1 MSGKNSVFIVGIK
14 GVAMTGIATILTQ
27 MQATVRG
34 SDTLEAQITDSVLV
48 GLGIDIVPLDHTL
61 PPDTDLVIYS
71 AAHGGAQS
79 IQVTE
84 ARAKGITVQHQAEW
98 IADYIRSFPLSIAVC
113 GCHGKT
119 GTSALLAYTLDNLGA
134 KVSWLVGTSGFS
146 GLKGGHYES
155 GAEMVVFEADE
166 YALAPP
172 IDLTPKL
179 ELYSPTHIICT
190 NIDFDHPDV
199 YRDLAHTTEVFHRF
213 FKKAQWVYECNS
225 TSIEGNKKGIV
236 ALLLQLGYS
245 TADIEKAMEGFGGA
259 KRRLEHYGHH
269 QSVDYYDD
277 YGHHPAEISAT
288 VKALR
293 TLHPNQRLLV
303 MFQSHTY
310 SRTQALKNEFID
322 ALSQADKVY
331 IDQIFPSAREK
342 PGVEKITSHDL
353 ELIAQAKG
361 HTHIR
366 GFETR
371 DARLDQVTSDRMP
384 GDVILAI
391 GAGDIY
397 KVIDLLVTHL
407 GHTLPILASSQVIA
421 RNEMTKQSQHA
432 HGVASPSADESQ

>member
-1 MSGKNSVFIVGIK
+1 MTPHKSVFIVGIK
-14 GVAMTGIATILTQ
+14 GVAMTGIATILSQ
-27 MQATVRG
+27 MKVTVHG
-34 SDTLEAQITDSVLV
+34 SDTLEAQITDSVLT
-48 GLGIDIVPLDHTL
+48 GLGIDIVPLDQAL
-61 PPDTDLVIYS
+61 PEGTHLVIYS

-84 ARAKGITVQHQAEW
+84 ARTKGIAIQHQAEW
-98 IADYIRSFPLSIAVC
+98 IAEYTKSFTTSIAVC

-146 GLKGGHYES
+146 GLQGGRHEP
-155 GAEMVVFEADE
+155 GAEVFVFEADE

-172 IDLTPKL
+172 SDLTPKL

-199 YRDLAHTTEVFHRF
+199 YRDLAHTTQVFRDF
-213 FKKAQWVYECNS
+213 FKKASWVYECNS

-236 ALLLQLGYS
+236 AALHQLGY
-245 TADIEKAMEGFGGA
+245 TTHDIEKSMEGFGGA

-269 QSVDYYDD
+269 HGVDYYDD
-277 YGHHPAEISAT
+277 YGHHPAEITAT
-288 VKALR
+288 IHAIRK
-293 TLHPNQRLLV
+293 LHPNQRLLV

-310 SRTQALKNEFID
+310 SRTQALKNEFVD
-322 ALSQADKVY
+322 ALSHADQVY

-353 ELIAQAKG
+353 ELIAQSKG
-361 HTHIR
+361 YSHIH
-366 GFETR
+366 GYGTR
-371 DARLDQVTSDRMP
+371 TKLLSQVQKDRKS

-397 KVIDLLVTHL
+397 KVIDVLVT
-407 GHTLPILASSQVIA
+407 SSVL
-421 RNEMTKQSQHA
+421 
-432 HGVASPSADESQ
+432 